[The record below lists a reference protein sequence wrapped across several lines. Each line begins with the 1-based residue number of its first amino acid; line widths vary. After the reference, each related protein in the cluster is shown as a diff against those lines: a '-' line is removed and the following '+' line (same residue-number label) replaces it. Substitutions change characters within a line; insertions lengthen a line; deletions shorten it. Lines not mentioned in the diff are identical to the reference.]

1 MANQLHRALA
11 AKILRHVRT
20 SGYQSGH
27 HLTESSLSDVLGT
40 SRGPI
45 RAALAHLTADGYVE
59 QVPNRGF
66 FLSDRAPQPA
76 VPAAEQDA
84 SSDDEALY
92 LSIADD
98 RLVGNIPETVSE
110 PELMRRYDISRPRLR
125 RILTRIATEGWIE
138 RREGRG
144 WSFVQLIDSVS
155 AYRESYELRQM
166 LEPAGL
172 VSDSFALDP
181 TILERLRLQQVMVR
195 DGGWKTLSQIELF
208 ETNAHFHEGLAAMSG
223 NRFLVGTIE
232 RQNQLRRL
240 VEYRQTLNREQVRGQ
255 NEEHL
260 QILDALEKGQ
270 RFEASRILAYHLGN
284 AKNRKARGE
293 IFESAVQNSRR
304 LNGTDEN

>member
-1 MANQLHRALA
+1 MTNQLHKTLA

-20 SGYQSGH
+20 SGYQPGH
-27 HLTESSLSDVLGT
+27 HLTEASLQDVLGT

-45 RAALAHLTADGYVE
+45 RAALAHLTADGMVQ

-66 FLSDRAPQPA
+66 FLGDVGSDPGT
-76 VPAAEQDA
+76 PAAEQDA
-84 SSDDEALY
+84 SSDDEVLY

-98 RLVGNIPETVSE
+98 RLVGKIPKTVSE
-110 PELMRRYDISRPRLR
+110 PDLMRRYNISRPRLR

-144 WSFVQLIDSVS
+144 WSFVQLIDSIE

-172 VSDSFALDP
+172 INDAFQLDE
-181 TILERLRLQQVMVR
+181 TVLDRLRQQQFRVR
-195 DGGWKTLSQIELF
+195 DGGWQTLSQIELF
-208 ETNAHFHEGLAAMSG
+208 ETNAQFHEGLASMSG
-223 NRFLVGTIE
+223 NRFLLGIIE

-255 NEEHL
+255 NDEHL
-260 QILDALEKGQ
+260 LIIAALEEG
-270 RFEASRILAYHLGN
+270 RRLEASQLLSQHLGN
-284 AKNRKARGE
+284 AKKRKART
-293 IFESAVQNSRR
+293 AVFAADKN
-304 LNGTDEN
+304 

>member
-20 SGYQSGH
+20 NGLQTGH
-27 HLTESSLSDVLGT
+27 HLTEASLSDLLGT

-45 RAALAHLTADGYVE
+45 RAALALLIADGHVI

-66 FLSDRAPQPA
+66 FLGNVVSEPTLSA
-76 VPAAEQDA
+76 VKQDA

-98 RLVGNIPETVSE
+98 RLVGNIAQTVSE
-110 PELMRRYDISRPRLR
+110 PDLMRRYDIPRPRLR

-144 WSFVQLIDSVS
+144 WSFVQLIDSVE

-172 VSDSFALDP
+172 INDSFKLDEA
-181 TILERLRLQQVMVR
+181 ILNRLRQQQVMVR

-208 ETNAHFHEGLAAMSG
+208 ETNAQFHEGLAEMSG
-223 NRFLVGTIE
+223 NRFLLGTIE

-255 NEEHL
+255 NNEHL
-260 QILDALEKGQ
+260 DILDTLERGL
-270 RFEASRILAYHLGN
+270 RFEASQILAHHLGN
-284 AKNRKARGE
+284 AKNRKARST
-293 IFESAVQNSRR
+293 IFEVEAPMAE
-304 LNGTDEN
+304 D

>member
-20 SGYQSGH
+20 SGYQAGH
-27 HLTESSLSDVLGT
+27 HLTESSLSEVLGT

-45 RAALAHLTADGYVE
+45 RAALAHLTSDGYVD
-59 QVPNRGF
+59 QIPNRGY
-66 FLSDRAPQPA
+66 FLGTLAPEPA
-76 VPAAEQDA
+76 IPAAQQDA
-84 SSDDEALY
+84 SSDDESLY

-98 RLVGNIPETVSE
+98 RLVGNIPATVSE

-144 WSFVQLIDSVS
+144 WSFVQLIDSVE

-172 VSDSFALDP
+172 INDSFKLDQ
-181 TILERLRLQQVMVR
+181 TILERLRLQQFMVR

-260 QILDALEKGQ
+260 KIIEALDKGLRYEASQILAH
-270 RFEASRILAYHLGN
+270 HLGN
-284 AKNRKARGE
+284 AKNRKARST
-293 IFESAVQNSRR
+293 IFESAVEESRR
-304 LNGTDEN
+304 LNGMSTD

>member
-11 AKILRHVRT
+11 AKILRHART
-20 SGYQSGH
+20 SGYQPGH
-27 HLTESSLSDVLGT
+27 HLTETSLSEVLGT

-45 RAALAHLTADGYVE
+45 RAALAHLTSAGHVK
-59 QVPNRGF
+59 QIPNRGF
-66 FLSDRAPQPA
+66 FLENLVSE
-76 VPAAEQDA
+76 PAAPAAQQDA
-84 SSDDEALY
+84 SSDDEKLY

-110 PELMRRYDISRPRLR
+110 PDLMRRYDISRPRLR

-144 WSFVQLIDSVS
+144 WSFVQLIDSVE

-166 LEPAGL
+166 LEPAGIIN
-172 VSDSFALDP
+172 DSFKLDP
-181 TILERLRLQQVMVR
+181 TILDRLRQQQCMVR

-223 NRFLVGTIE
+223 NRFLLGIIE

-240 VEYRQTLNREQVRGQ
+240 VEYRQTLNREQVRNQ
-255 NEEHL
+255 NEEHI
-260 QILDALEKGQ
+260 QILGALEKGL
-270 RFEASRILAYHLGN
+270 RNEASQVLAHHLGN
-284 AKNRKARGE
+284 AKNRKARSV
-293 IFESAVQNSRR
+293 IFEAAAK
-304 LNGTDEN
+304 